1 MLAQLEKDWGI
12 DKRLVL
18 LARQAA
24 DKVREKEERIQ
35 DLAAC
40 NQLRVL
46 KAFQE
51 EGVRETDFYPSTGY
65 GYNDL
70 GRDKLDRIWA
80 RVFCAQAALVRHQ
93 IVSGTHALALC
104 LYGVLRP
111 GDELISATGSPYD
124 TLETVIG
131 HKKNVP
137 GSLREYGITYREIPL
152 LPQGEP
158 DLAAIAAAVSE
169 RTKMVFIQRSRGY
182 SWRPALS
189 LETIARIVAAVKRT
203 NPKTVCLVDNCYGE
217 FTALA
222 EPPAVGADLTA
233 GSLIKNPGGGLA
245 PSGGYIAGRAELVE
259 MAAERLTAPGIGGE
273 GGASLDTKR
282 LLYQGLFLAPHIVG
296 EALKGAVFTAQLME
310 SLGYTVSPAAGEER
324 HDLIQAI
331 RFRTRDELLAFC
343 EGIQKAAPVDSMVKP
358 VPAPM
363 PGYTHQVVM
372 ACGTFIQG
380 ASIELSADAPLR
392 EPYIAYVQG
401 GLTAS
406 HVRAA
411 LLIALQHM
419 ISAAYLAL

>member
-1 MLAQLEKDWGI
+1 MFAQLGKDWSI
-12 DKRLVL
+12 DKAL
-18 LARQAA
+18 LEIAKRAVVE
-24 DKVREKEERIQ
+24 VREQEDRIHE
-35 DLAAC
+35 LAAC
-40 NQLRVL
+40 NQMKVL

-51 EGVRETDFYPSTGY
+51 EGVGETDFYPTTGY
-65 GYNDL
+65 GLNDL

-80 RVFCAQAALVRHQ
+80 RVFGTEAALVRHQ
-93 IVSGTHALALC
+93 IVSGTQALALC

-131 HKKNVP
+131 HKGNVP
-137 GSLREYGITYREIPL
+137 GSLRDYGITYREIPL

-158 DLAAIAAAVSE
+158 DLAAIADAISD
-169 RTKMVFIQRSRGY
+169 RTRMVFIQRSRGY

-189 LETIARIVAAVKRT
+189 LKTIGNIVTAVKRV
-203 NPKTVCLVDNCYGE
+203 NPGTVCLVDNCYGE
-217 FTALA
+217 FTALE
-222 EPPAVGADLTA
+222 EPPAVGADLIA

-259 MAAERLTAPGIGGE
+259 MAAARLTAPGIGSE

-282 LLYQGLFLAPHIVG
+282 LLYQGLFLAPYIVG
-296 EALKGAVFTAQLME
+296 EALKGAVFTAQVME
-310 SLGYTVSPAAGEER
+310 SLGYNVSPSAEAER
-324 HDLIQAI
+324 YDLIQAI
-331 RFRTRDELLAFC
+331 RFRTKDELLAFC
-343 EGIQKAAPVDSMVKP
+343 EGVQKAAPVDSMVKP
-358 VPAPM
+358 IPAPM

-372 ACGTFIQG
+372 ACGTFVQG

-401 GLTAS
+401 GLTVS

-411 LLIALQHM
+411 ILIALQH
-419 ISAAYLAL
+419 LVTEGHLVL

>member
-1 MLAQLEKDWGI
+1 MFGQLEKDWGI
-12 DKRLVL
+12 TMNL
-18 LARQAA
+18 LHVAGEAAKKVKEQEEKIQA
-24 DKVREKEERIQ
+24 
-35 DLAAC
+35 LAAY
-40 NQLRVL
+40 NQLKVL

-51 EGVRETDFYPSTGY
+51 EGVGETDFYPTTGY

-70 GRDKLDRIWA
+70 GRDKLDQIWA
-80 RVFCAQAALVRHQ
+80 RVFGGEEALVRHQ

-111 GDELISATGSPYD
+111 GDELISATGTPYD

-131 HKKNVP
+131 HKGNVP
-137 GSLREYGITYREIPL
+137 GSLREYGIVYKEVPL
-152 LPQGEP
+152 SPQGEP
-158 DLAAIAAAVSE
+158 DLAAIAATVSN

-189 LETIARIVAAVKRT
+189 LETIGKIVAAVKGV
-203 NPKTVCLVDNCYGE
+203 NPDTVCLVDNCYGE
-217 FTALA
+217 FTARE

-245 PSGGYIAGRAELVE
+245 SSGGYIVGRAELVE
-259 MAAERLTAPGIGGE
+259 MVAARLTAPGIGGE
-273 GGASLDTKR
+273 AGATLDTKR

-296 EALKGAVFTAQLME
+296 EALKGAIFTAQLME
-310 SLGYTVSPAAGEER
+310 DLGYTVSPSAREER

-331 RFRTRDELLAFC
+331 RFRNKDELLAFC

-358 VPAPM
+358 IPAPM

-392 EPYIAYVQG
+392 EPYIAYLQG

-411 LLIALQHM
+411 ILIALQHLL
-419 ISAAYLAL
+419 AAGQLAL